1 MSTRIPALWRAAALV
16 LALPLLLGACASN
29 DSTDQGSDS
38 SAPSAESDAPS
49 PDLAEDRTWTGTMV
63 IGGESVEISLDGEKA
78 PQAVAS
84 FVTLA
89 ENGFFDDVACHRL
102 TTQGIYVLQCGDP
115 SGDGTGGPGYSFG
128 PVENDPADGVYPAGT
143 IAMARIGNDGDSN
156 GSQFFLVY
164 QESTIPSDSAGGYS
178 IFGEITG
185 GLDVVQ
191 AIAADGVEG
200 GGADGPP
207 ATPAVIESIAV
218 E

>member
-1 MSTRIPALWRAAALV
+1 MSLTKSTMWRAAALV
-16 LALPLLLGACASN
+16 IALPLLLGACAS
-29 DSTDQGSDS
+29 DDPTDPGSDS
-38 SAPSAESDAPS
+38 SAPGAESDAPS
-49 PDLAEDRTWTGTMV
+49 PDLAEDREWTGTMV

-89 ENGFFDDVACHRL
+89 QDGFFDGVACHRL

-143 IAMARIGNDGDSN
+143 IAMARMGNDGDSN

-164 QESTIPSDSAGGYS
+164 KESTIPADSAGGYTV
-178 IFGEITG
+178 FGAVTG

-191 AIAADGVEG
+191 SIAAGGVDG
-200 GGADGPP
+200 GGADGAP

-218 E
+218 Q

>member
-1 MSTRIPALWRAAALV
+1 MSPKKSTMWRAAALV
-16 LALPLLLGACASN
+16 LALPLLLGACASD
-29 DSTDQGSDS
+29 DSSDQGSDS

-63 IGGESVEISLDGEKA
+63 IGGESVEISLDGEQA

-89 ENGFFDDVACHRL
+89 EDGFFDGLTCHRL
-102 TTQGIYVLQCGDP
+102 TTAGIYVLQCGDP
-115 SGDGTGGPGYSFG
+115 EGTGSGGPGYSFG

-143 IAMARIGNDGDSN
+143 IAMARLGGDGYSN

-178 IFGEITG
+178 VFGAITG
-185 GLDVVQ
+185 GLDVVEK
-191 AIAADGVEG
+191 IAAAGVAG
-200 GGADGPP
+200 GGSDG
-207 ATPAVIESIAV
+207 TPAAPAEIDSVVV

>member
-1 MSTRIPALWRAAALV
+1 MNPRLSTLLRAAALV
-16 LALPLLLGACASN
+16 VALPLLVVGCASAQP
-29 DSTDQGSDS
+29 TDPAPDDQASQGSP
-38 SAPSAESDAPS
+38 APDPA
-49 PDLAEDRTWTGTMV
+49 LAEDREWTGTID
-63 IGGESVEISLDGEKA
+63 IGGESVEISLDGAEA

-89 ENGFFDDVACHRL
+89 QDGYFDGVACHRL

-128 PVENDPADGVYPAGT
+128 PVENDPEDGVYPAGT
-143 IAMARIGNDGDSN
+143 IAMARMGNDGDSN

-164 QESTIPSDSAGGYS
+164 KESTIPADSAGGYTV
-178 IFGEITG
+178 FGAITG

-191 AIAADGVEG
+191 TIASGGVDG
-200 GGADGPP
+200 GGADGTP

-218 E
+218 Q

>member
-1 MSTRIPALWRAAALV
+1 MSTRTLSIRSAAVLV
-16 LALPLLLGACASN
+16 VAIPLLLGACASA
-29 DSTDQGSDS
+29 SDQPTEQAPETS
-38 SAPSAESDAPS
+38 SAPS
-49 PDLAEDRTWTGTMV
+49 PDLAEDREWTGTLV
-63 IGGESVEISLDGEKA
+63 LGGETVEISLDGAEA

-89 ENGFFDDVACHRL
+89 QDGFFDGVACHRL

-128 PVENDPADGVYPAGT
+128 PVENDPEDGVYPAGT
-143 IAMARIGNDGDSN
+143 IAMARMGNDGDSN

-164 QESTIPSDSAGGYS
+164 KESTIPADSAGGYTV
-178 IFGEITG
+178 FGAITG

-191 AIAADGVEG
+191 TIASGGVDG
-200 GGADGPP
+200 GGADGTP

-218 E
+218 Q